1 MFDMQLVTV
10 WSAPNY
16 CYRCGNKASILTIH
30 EDGEQSFTVYG
41 AAEENERDKGMQT
54 RRMVSHQVF
63 FQIVNSHLKVLAL
76 EQHAVFRLKNILLS
90 AFPTSSYKEIL
101 LLGFIRRSC
110 LKRSGFLRGCDG
122 VCR

>member
-41 AAEENERDKGMQT
+41 AAEENERDKGLQT

-63 FQIVNSHLKVLAL
+63 FHIVASHLRPVDL
-76 EQHAVFRLKNILLS
+76 EQHAVF
-90 AFPTSSYKEIL
+90 
-101 LLGFIRRSC
+101 C
-110 LKRSGFLRGCDG
+110 LKIIHIPYHLLQRNITVVLDQGVPLERSTSD
-122 VCR
+122 